1 MAVAPTL
8 SPQVIGQAENAHR
21 PLMNRILA
29 RSGTT
34 FPQWVALPK
43 VAGDGGTADRRQLI
57 DAMTGGLKIDD
68 AAAAEAL
75 AGLAAADLLEA
86 LEALEALPG
95 TGSRV
100 GLTPP
105 GQAPHRYREIRAA
118 VDRVTARLYGDIPP
132 AELATA
138 GRVLALITARA
149 NELAGE

>member
-86 LEALEALPG
+86 LEALPG